1 MKKYLL
7 SFGVLAAA
15 ALSMTSCL
23 SNSSSDQKYTFG
35 YGNTDCF
42 NRVYDMDTQ
51 EYSITLNPTY
61 SFVYNMSK
69 GTLDVDMSN
78 IKLGDSGYSGM
89 SFKLS
94 GMGFSLGEDYF
105 WKTSAKDVIPYGASS
120 SFVFNSFNLNA
131 LPTRTIANMGI
142 PVYYMTYT
150 VNNRYRVMVYP
161 TQLVYFGSIAASDL
175 NNNTDFSITD
185 DKESY
190 YAVQIN
196 PEKMTAQLLVSGA
209 QYKQGMNRY
218 NFRVKDLPIELTT
231 NGYVIRTKVDE
242 KYDVWSD
249 KSTTEPVKGQSVSNV
264 LITASLDYGATI
276 SFTIDLGEDVD
287 GGLFGVN
294 ASLRYLFYNKQE
306 NQQ

>member
-69 GTLDVDMSN
+69 ATLDVDMSN

-105 WKTSAKDVIPYGASS
+105 WKTSARDVVPYGASS

-196 PEKMTAQLLVSGA
+196 PEKMIAQLLVSGA

-218 NFRVKDLPIELTT
+218 NFRVKDLPIELTD
-231 NGYVIRTKVDE
+231 NGYRIRTEVNK